1 MADEPIG
8 NGGPGAEPQIVP
20 NVPAETNIFSTT
32 QLIEGIQI
40 RFAAPSFI
48 RDMFFGAKDYV
59 AADAVQVDTFRG
71 GQGLAPFV
79 LPLEGQVVG
88 RRLPFSRTFVE
99 APIIAPARVIT
110 LREAGRPGWGETP
123 YNYKSPE
130 ERVATL
136 IANDTLD
143 MDAEISRTEEYMC
156 AACMFGGKIPIN
168 YRNKTS
174 VQIDYGFTNT
184 TVLAKQWTDPTADPL
199 GDLRN
204 AQTALNAN
212 GYSGNIAVYSP
223 QAWAALMGNQTVK
236 DAMKNLMLP
245 GLLPMTS
252 TGLPEA
258 PLPAGVARGP
268 DFTNPVMQNWIYSAT
283 YTKSSGAAPAGTA
296 IPFVPKGSVL
306 VGSSNVKNRIIY
318 AQVTQIEQSDG
329 SFHSYLLDRVP
340 KYDVNVLKNFHMLTI
355 TARPVPVPVDLL
367 CWTVLTNVVP

>member
-1 MADEPIG
+1 MADEPTQPG
-8 NGGPGAEPQIVP
+8 GAEPLNIIP
-20 NVPAETNIFSTT
+20 NIPAETNIFSTT

-40 RFAAPSFI
+40 RYPVPSFI

-59 AADAVQVDTFRG
+59 AADNVQIDTFRG
-71 GQGLAPFV
+71 GKALAPFV

-136 IANDTLD
+136 IANDTSD
-143 MDAEISRTEEYMC
+143 MDAEIARTEEFMC
-156 AACMFGGKIPIN
+156 SACMFAGKIPIN

-184 TVLAKQWTDPTADPL
+184 TVLAKPWTDQTSDPL

-204 AQTALNAN
+204 AQSALNAN
-212 GYSGNIAVYSP
+212 GYSGNVAVYSP
-223 QAWAALMGNQTVK
+223 QAWAALMANTNVQN
-236 DAMKNLMLP
+236 MLKNLMLP
-245 GLLPMTS
+245 GLVPMQT
-252 TGLPEA
+252 TALPEA
-258 PLPAGVARGP
+258 PAGVARGP

-283 YTKSSGAAPAGTA
+283 YTKATGAAPAGTA

-318 AQVTQIEQSDG
+318 AMVTQIEQSDG
-329 SFHSYLLDRVP
+329 GFHSYLLDRVP

-355 TARPVPVPVDLL
+355 TSRPVPVPVDLL